1 MDTMFPIDDGKRVV
15 CLAGAGIASLS
26 QAIPS
31 LGFTDRGEIIT
42 LIYSS
47 CSILL
52 DTSTN
57 SCFSMYAIS
66 TKNHIPFLDQ
76 RSSIQQP
83 PLESHL
89 EVG

>member
-31 LGFTDRGEIIT
+31 WGFTDRGEILTFID
-42 LIYSS
+42 SS

-52 DTSTN
+52 DTSPNN
-57 SCFSMYAIS
+57 SISIHAIS